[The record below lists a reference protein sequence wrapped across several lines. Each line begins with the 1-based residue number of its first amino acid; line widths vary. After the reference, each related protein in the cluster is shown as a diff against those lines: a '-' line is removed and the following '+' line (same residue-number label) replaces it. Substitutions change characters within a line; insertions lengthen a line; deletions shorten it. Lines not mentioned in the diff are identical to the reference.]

1 MALVLLPFFIA
12 GEFST
17 PSRSPS
23 QREYTAARYSS
34 SLHPLVGA
42 ASNPEANWSA
52 SCGESSSDFFSES
65 ASDSSCAEER
75 QRIGCQILIQRLAGG
90 LESDWTHSLVKIRST

>member
-1 MALVLLPFFIA
+1 MALVLLPFFSA
-12 GEFST
+12 ANFST
-17 PSRSPS
+17 PS

-34 SLHPLVGA
+34 FLHPLVGA

-52 SCGESSSDFFSES
+52 SWESSSDFFSES

-90 LESDWTHSLVKIRST
+90 LESDSTHSLVKIRSK